1 MNTHNIIHTN
11 TYCNIL
17 LDITL
22 CINCNIINNITRN
35 IIMKIHSTK
44 IIKLIEKE
52 RVVTS
57 SEVAESFGVS
67 WNTAEK
73 YLMELALEGRVD
85 RIKKAGVTLWLL
97 K

>member
-1 MNTHNIIHTN
+1 
-11 TYCNIL
+11 
-17 LDITL
+17 
-22 CINCNIINNITRN
+22 
-35 IIMKIHSTK
+35 MKIHSTK